1 MAGRVISKNLF
12 NFRLQGMMDP
22 ELAANNAEAE
32 QKMINEMNVDPKEF
46 VEQIKMMKDED
57 FGAMLDGMMGGM
69 VATIFNHP
77 IYQEGDIDM

>member
-12 NFRLQGMMDP
+12 NFQLKGVVDP
-22 ELAANNAEAE
+22 ELVEAE
-32 QKMINEMNVDPKEF
+32 QKMINEMNFDPKEF
-46 VEQIKMMKDED
+46 VEKIKMMKDED

-77 IYQEGDIDM
+77 IYQEEDIDM